1 MPQKIVYKN
10 TVHKNTLIQ
19 FITYNIVGIA
29 NTLVGFS
36 IIFLL
41 MFVGLSA
48 TLSNA
53 IGYAIGAVLS
63 YYLNKKYTFKSTTN
77 SKTQAVKFFTVLFI
91 AYILNFITLQWLLGS
106 LNPYLAQLISAVV
119 YTLSSFVLAKFLVFK
134 DEK

>member
-1 MPQKIVYKN
+1 MPKKI
-10 TVHKNTLIQ
+10 VHKNTLIQ
-19 FITYNIVGIA
+19 FVTYNIVGIA

-41 MFVGLSA
+41 MFAGLSA
-48 TLSNA
+48 TLSNV

-77 SKTQAVKFFTVLFI
+77 SKTQAVKFFTVLLI
-91 AYILNFITLQWLLGS
+91 AYLLNFITLQWLLGF

-119 YTLSSFVLAKFLVFK
+119 YTLSSFMLAKFIVFK
-134 DEK
+134 EVA